1 MESRLISLRLLLREM
16 ESFSLVFVLF
26 ISWEKKGTHR
36 LFFHVMV
43 DHTFVHLNV
52 FANENPFGRR
62 NVDSKSVLSDA
73 APNEDSFLATCFQF

>member
-16 ESFSLVFVLF
+16 ESFSSVLF
-26 ISWEKKGTHR
+26 ISWEKKKGTHR

-43 DHTFVHLNV
+43 DHSLVHLNV

-62 NVDSKSVLSDA
+62 NVDSKSVLSDG